1 MRPKFKSA
9 EKRMRTAKPA
19 RRRRDEANP
28 YQSIESQF
36 LAEHSK
42 QMEQYSGEWL
52 LIHGYSLLAHNT
64 DFGEIEKVIQERG
77 IPSPFIHYVPKAE
90 EMTFVA

>member
-1 MRPKFKSA
+1 MRPKIKPGV
-9 EKRMRTAKPA
+9 KRMRTAKPA
-19 RRRRDEANP
+19 RCRRDKANP

-52 LIHGYSLLAHNT
+52 LIHGYDLVAHSP
-64 DFGEIEKVIQERG
+64 DFEEIEKVIQQRR

-90 EMTFVA
+90 EVAFIA